1 MLKYKNSPNGIVT
14 YGYTAD
20 TLSLVLRIPT
30 PLAIKFFSNSNDEEP
45 FKTFTVESNVDG
57 KVEYS
62 EDGDRKQRGGY
73 SNVLEVIAPY
83 FNTYRM
89 VVEFLDAKKFREI
102 FPLWYILG
110 KIKSNLAGA
119 FKSMNYEDGM
129 FVFRMNTRSPKDL
142 NEIYFW
148 EKDSSM
154 FAFDGKSTRFIF
166 DKHLIEP
173 SGEVKPTKI
182 DDVLDIIGK

>member
-30 PLAIKFFSNSNDEEP
+30 PLAIKFFSADGQA

-57 KVEYS
+57 EVEYS
-62 EDGDRKQRGGY
+62 EDGGRKQLGGY
-73 SNVLEVIAPY
+73 SNILERIAPY

-129 FVFRMNTRSPKDL
+129 FVFRMNTRTPNDL

-166 DKHLIEP
+166 DKHLIDTT
-173 SGEVKPTKI
+173 GEVKPTKI

>member
-57 KVEYS
+57 EVKYS
-62 EDGDRKQRGGY
+62 EDDNHKQRGGY
-73 SNVLEVIAPY
+73 SNVLEAIAPY

-110 KIKSNLAGA
+110 KIKSNLAGG
-119 FKSMNYEDGM
+119 FK
-129 FVFRMNTRSPKDL
+129 
-142 NEIYFW
+142 
-148 EKDSSM
+148 
-154 FAFDGKSTRFIF
+154 
-166 DKHLIEP
+166 
-173 SGEVKPTKI
+173 
-182 DDVLDIIGK
+182 